1 MSVEKWIG
9 GTTGSGLT
17 YFSAFTASVLNSLA
31 SNNAILSDVSIDNSS
46 NLDMFFSVSLILGSA
61 AFTGG
66 FVGVYLYP
74 INSDNSTYGDGRF
87 GTAAAGPPPGQ
98 YQIATIPI
106 VGATQAQE
114 GTTLPG
120 LLLPP
125 TKSKLVLWNNGGI
138 AWAGSG
144 ANTCK
149 IITYNRQIV

>member
-1 MSVEKWIG
+1 MSVEKWIA

-17 YFSAFTASVLNSLA
+17 YFSAFTSSTLDSLA
-31 SNNAILSDVSIDNSS
+31 SNNAILSDVVIDNSA
-46 NLDMFFSVSLILGSA
+46 NLDMFFSVSIALVSA

-74 INSDNSTYGDGRF
+74 INSDASTYGDGRF

-98 YQIATIPI
+98 YQVATIPI

-120 LLLPP
+120 LLMPP
-125 TKSKLVLWNNGGI
+125 TKYKLVLWNNGGVT
-138 AWAGSG
+138 WGTG
-144 ANTCK
+144 NTCK
-149 IITYNRQIV
+149 IITYNRQIA